1 MSTANSVVDGFSVPD
16 ILLPSQHFNARTSHL
31 EPEKQLMLAVL
42 TDAVRCFRLGSEC
55 GQGHRRRLFADAEW
69 WLFRA
74 EGNGPF
80 SVENICD
87 ALEIDPRRLR
97 RGVLDWRDREL
108 AGEASRMIRR
118 PPVLPVKQASGSASI
133 SRREKTKRVNSAK
146 AC

>member
-1 MSTANSVVDGFSVPD
+1 MPFGAFAWILHVGKDLAADYSPMPSGGSFALREMGHFPSRISVM
-16 ILLPSQHFNARTSHL
+16 RW
-31 EPEKQLMLAVL
+31 K
-42 TDAVRCFRLGSEC
+42 
-55 GQGHRRRLFADAEW
+55 
-69 WLFRA
+69 
-74 EGNGPF
+74 
-80 SVENICD
+80 
-87 ALEIDPRRLR
+87 IDSRRLR